1 MSAPRKGTAMRR
13 YLIRL
18 AVLMALYIV
27 ILIGAKIAFRQL
39 DQSGDQTGPLAYAL
53 ALAPALPLIGVFWAV
68 FRLLVEETDEYLRL
82 LLVRQTL
89 FATAFCLIIMTVWEW
104 LQNFDLV
111 PPGNGGFGAAFWWF
125 VGLGFGGL
133 FNKLTIGDS
142 GAGCEREADDAPGG
156 HQ

>member
-1 MSAPRKGTAMRR
+1 MRR

-18 AVLMALYIV
+18 AVLMAAYIV
-27 ILIGAKIAFRQL
+27 ILIGAKIAFRHI
-39 DQSGDQTGPLAYAL
+39 DQTSPLAYVL
-53 ALAPALPLIGVFWAV
+53 ALAPAAPLIGVFWAV
-68 FRLLVEETDEYLRL
+68 FRLLVEETDEYMRL

-89 FATAFCLIIMTVWEW
+89 FATAFCLVIMTVWEW

-111 PPGNGGFGAAFWWF
+111 APGNGGFGTAFWWF

-142 GAGCEREADDAPGG
+142 GAGCGADEGAD
-156 HQ
+156 Q

>member
-1 MSAPRKGTAMRR
+1 MSRPRMGSAMRR
-13 YLIRL
+13 YLKRL
-18 AVLMALYIV
+18 AVLMVLYIV
-27 ILIGAKIAFRQL
+27 ILIGAKLAFRQI
-39 DQSGDQTGPLAYAL
+39 DQTGPLAYAL

-68 FRLLVEETDEYLRL
+68 FRLLVEETDEYIRL

-89 FATAFCLIIMTVWEW
+89 FATAFCLVVMTVWEW

-125 VGLGFGGL
+125 VGLGLGGL

-142 GAGCEREADDAPGG
+142 GAGCGSDAAPGDDR
-156 HQ
+156 

>member
-1 MSAPRKGTAMRR
+1 MGTAMRR
-13 YLIRL
+13 YLKRL
-18 AVLMALYIV
+18 AVLMVLYIV
-27 ILIGAKIAFRQL
+27 ILIGAKLAFR
-39 DQSGDQTGPLAYAL
+39 QTGPLAYAL

-68 FRLLVEETDEYLRL
+68 FRLLLEETDEYMRL

-89 FATAFCLIIMTVWEW
+89 FATAFCQVVMTVWEW

-111 PPGNGGFGAAFWWF
+111 PPGNGGFGTAFWWF

-142 GAGCEREADDAPGG
+142 GAGCGPEEDDAPGDAR
-156 HQ
+156 